1 MAASKLAL
9 KILGLAGLLAL
20 GAGCQ
25 APPPRIPLSEPKDPA
40 VLAAE
45 ALEAA
50 DYATAARLYRVA
62 LEKKPQS
69 FPLHYGL
76 AVAASNLDAREEA
89 IREFGWVV
97 TRGMPGSPEVEA
109 ARRWLISAGGTP
121 APADGFTATRK
132 SRKPRD
138 G

>member
-1 MAASKLAL
+1 MTCSGLTL
-9 KILGLAGLLAL
+9 KIIGLAGLLAL

-25 APPPRIPLSEPKDPA
+25 APPPRIPLSGHKDTA

-62 LEKKPQS
+62 LEKRPES

-76 AVAASNLDAREEA
+76 AVAASNLDARDEA
-89 IREFGWVV
+89 VREFGWVV
-97 TRGMPGSPEVEA
+97 ARGTAGSPEVEA
-109 ARRWLISAGGTP
+109 ARRWLISVGGIP
-121 APADGFTATRK
+121 APADAFTAARK
-132 SRKPRD
+132 SRTPPD